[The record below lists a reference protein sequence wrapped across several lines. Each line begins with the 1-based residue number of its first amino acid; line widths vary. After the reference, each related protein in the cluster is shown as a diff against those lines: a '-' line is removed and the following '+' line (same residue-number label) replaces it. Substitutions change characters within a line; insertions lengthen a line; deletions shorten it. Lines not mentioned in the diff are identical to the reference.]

1 MHPDFARR
9 VVVTAAL
16 VATVFVVLPSEASG
30 RRRAVAPPT
39 AGGQL
44 TAPEING
51 TVLDDVTNSPVVGL
65 RVRAGNRTDTTDSAG
80 AFKIKNITSYHGV
93 IVIETL
99 RSGYAPKTQNLTT
112 GGTQTVNIRVQP
124 LPTVRVRKVNNTSF
138 DLDFDSLE
146 FGYPVVFSG
155 YNAATYDEFCKP
167 SGTKVTIDRA
177 DIRKI
182 TGPATMV
189 GQASCCSERNVLKV
203 NAELKTG
210 ETTDLFFMDTCSGI
224 PSIDLIGRNHVTGK
238 IEYTPFT
245 QVAEITFP

>member
-1 MHPDFARR
+1 MYPDFARR
-9 VVVTAAL
+9 FATAAL
-16 VATVFVVLPSEASG
+16 VATVFIVLPTEAQG
-30 RRRAVAPPT
+30 RRRAVAPPA

-51 TVLDDVTNSPVVGL
+51 TVLDDVTSQPVVGI

-80 AFKIKNITSYHGV
+80 KFKIKNITSYHGV
-93 IVIETL
+93 IVVETQ
-99 RSGYAPKTQNLTT
+99 RSGYTPTTQNLTT
-112 GGTQTVNIRVQP
+112 GGTQTLTLRVKP
-124 LPTVRVRKVNNTSF
+124 LPTVRVRRTNNATF
-138 DLDFDSLE
+138 DLDQDSLE

-155 YNAATYDEFCKP
+155 YNSATYDEFCKP
-167 SGTKVTIDRA
+167 SGSKVTISREE
-177 DIRKI
+177 IRRI

-210 ETTDLFFMDTCSGI
+210 ETTDLYFMDTCSGI
-224 PSIDLIGRNHVTGK
+224 PSIDLIGRNHLTGK

-245 QVAEITFP
+245 AIAEITFP